1 LDCGSL
7 GRKRTTAP
15 KGKGE
20 IRMNRE
26 ETIKLLALIKVAYP
40 AAYKDM
46 DKETKLAT
54 VNMWQTTFPS
64 VPYSIMEM
72 AFNRFR
78 LTSKFPPT
86 VADMAEAI
94 ANVHYQALEG
104 AMQSQT
110 LGDKRNLGIYRGIM
124 RITEPYKS
132 GSYKDTLAVSLN
144 SMIESGSI
152 AGVLSDGQ
160 DA

>member
-1 LDCGSL
+1 
-7 GRKRTTAP
+7 
-15 KGKGE
+15 
-20 IRMNRE
+20 MNRE
-26 ETIKLLALIKVAYP
+26 ESIKLLALIKVAYP
-40 AAYKDM
+40 SAYKDM

-64 VPYSIMEM
+64 VPYPIMEM

-78 LTSKFPPT
+78 MVSKFPPT
-86 VADMAEAI
+86 VAEMAEELV
-94 ANVHYQALEG
+94 NVHYQALEE
-104 AMQSQT
+104 AMYAQY
-110 LGDKRNLGIYRGIM
+110 LEDKESIGLYRGIM

-132 GSYKDTLAVSLN
+132 GAYKDTQICNLREMIAGGSL
-144 SMIESGSI
+144 

>member
-1 LDCGSL
+1 
-7 GRKRTTAP
+7 
-15 KGKGE
+15 
-20 IRMNRE
+20 MNRE
-26 ETIKLLALIKVAYP
+26 ESIKLLALIKVAYP

-64 VPYSIMEM
+64 VPYPIMEM

-78 LTSKFPPT
+78 MASKFPPT
-86 VADMAEAI
+86 VADMALELV
-94 ANVHYQALEG
+94 NVHHQALEE
-104 AMQSQT
+104 ALISHSR
-110 LGDKRNLGIYRGIM
+110 GDNESLRYYREVM

-132 GSYKDTLAVSLN
+132 GEYKNAPMANLRD
-144 SMIESGSI
+144 MISSGSL
-152 AGVLSDGQ
+152 AGFLSDGM

>member
-1 LDCGSL
+1 
-7 GRKRTTAP
+7 
-15 KGKGE
+15 
-20 IRMNRE
+20 MNRE
-26 ETIKLLALIKVAYP
+26 ESIKLLALIKVAYP
-40 AAYKDM
+40 TAYKDM

-78 LTSKFPPT
+78 MASKFPPT
-86 VADMAEAI
+86 VAEMAEELV
-94 ANVHYQALEG
+94 NVHYQALEG
-104 AMQSQT
+104 AMQAHN
-110 LGDKRNLGIYRGIM
+110 LGDKRELGLYRGIM

-132 GSYKDTLAVSLN
+132 GSYKDTTMVDLN
-144 SMIESGSI
+144 SMIASGSL